1 MILFNLICLTTSFE
15 NENIL
20 DPSCFVWRLKN
31 DSLDSARTWLGPC
44 SLCYLWNWFKMQFF
58 FEILH
63 AFLYRFLTV
72 KFSTKFLLKYIEYAH
87 SIYLSI
93 YLPFYL
99 PICLKYQSRL
109 SFYLSI
115 YLSLI
120 FILFIPINLSSCLP
134 IYLSLSIY
142 LLSLLQHL
150 SHKSTSLGL
159 NGLLKFILASI
170 HQSLPLLTFI
180 PHYHPS

>member
-93 YLPFYL
+93 
-99 PICLKYQSRL
+99 CLFVL
-109 SFYLSI
+109 NINLGYLSI
-115 YLSLI
+115 YLSIYPWFLY
-120 FILFIPINLSSCLP
+120 SS
-134 IYLSLSIY
+134 YLSIY
-142 LLSLLQHL
+142 PHVYPSTYLYLSIFYL
-150 SHKSTSLGL
+150 SFNIYHI
-159 NGLLKFILASI
+159 N
-170 HQSLPLLTFI
+170 QPLWVSMVF
-180 PHYHPS
+180 